1 MLINLLLSTSR
12 AATKILLNCCRLTL
26 LMAKRANTRKTL
38 TGNHLSFRIS
48 EVSKMLS
55 VSSSTL
61 RQWENAGLTNPR
73 RTKSGYRAYSVEEVE
88 RLKSIQHLR
97 FEKNLNVDAIR
108 HLMAE
113 AKAHWTTRNGA
124 MRRKNAE
131 ASVPIGNR
139 LRKLRRERSMTL
151 SEAAKGTDLSVSF
164 LSCLERG
171 QAHASIAALQRL
183 AVFYNTNVLSFFGGA
198 ERNGKLVRPSQRI
211 ELSNEP
217 GVHLELLARG
227 STAMEPHLFRLA
239 PGTSSGGSYHHEG
252 EEFIFVI
259 SGSCDVWLDEVEHYK
274 LHPGDSL
281 YFSSSQTHR
290 WSNPYERQAVLLW
303 INTPPTF

>member
-1 MLINLLLSTSR
+1 MS
-12 AATKILLNCCRLTL
+12 KP
-26 LMAKRANTRKTL
+26 KPRKPA
-38 TGNHLSFRIS
+38 GRSHLSFRIS

-61 RQWENAGLTNPR
+61 RQWENAGLTHPP
-73 RTKSGYRAYSVEEVE
+73 RTKSGYRTYTREEVE

-97 FEKNLNVDAIR
+97 LQKNLNVDAIR
-108 HLMAE
+108 HLMNNA
-113 AKAHWTTRNGA
+113 AGSRNGA
-124 MRRKNAE
+124 PRPANGG
-131 ASVPIGNR
+131 SIVPIGNR

-183 AVFYNTNVLSFFGGA
+183 AVFYNTNVLSFFGGEQQA
-198 ERNGKLVRPSQRI
+198 SKLVRPRERI
-211 ELSNEP
+211 ELSSEP
-217 GVHLELLARG
+217 GVHLELLAFG

-259 SGSCDVWLDEVEHYK
+259 SGSCDVWLDEVEHYR
-274 LHPGDSL
+274 LCAGDSL

-290 WSNPYERQAVLLW
+290 WSNPYKQQAVLLW

>member
-1 MLINLLLSTSR
+1 MLKKPKTSKP
-12 AATKILLNCCRLTL
+12 AAPS
-26 LMAKRANTRKTL
+26 
-38 TGNHLSFRIS
+38 HLSFRIS

-61 RQWENAGLTNPR
+61 RQWENAGLTHPR
-73 RTKSGYRAYSVEEVE
+73 RTRSGYRTYTRDEIE

-108 HLMAE
+108 HLMNNMVGS
-113 AKAHWTTRNGA
+113 RNGA
-124 MRRKNAE
+124 SRPSNGGTSM
-131 ASVPIGNR
+131 VPIGNR

-171 QAHASIAALQRL
+171 QAHASVAALQRL
-183 AVFYNTNVLSFFGGA
+183 AVFYNTNVLSFFGGEQQA
-198 ERNGKLVRPSQRI
+198 GKLVRPAQRI
-211 ELSNEP
+211 ELSSEP
-217 GVHLELLARG
+217 GVHLELLAFG

-252 EEFIFVI
+252 EEFIFVV
-259 SGSCDVWLDEVEHYK
+259 SGSCDVWLDEVEHYR
-274 LHPGDSL
+274 LRAGDSL

-290 WSNPYERQAVLLW
+290 WSNPYKQQAVLLW

>member
-1 MLINLLLSTSR
+1 MPRKSNP
-12 AATKILLNCCRLTL
+12 
-26 LMAKRANTRKTL
+26 RKTSSR
-38 TGNHLSFRIS
+38 NNLSFRIS

-61 RQWENAGLTNPR
+61 RQWENAGLTHPK
-73 RTKSGYRAYSVEEVE
+73 RTKSGYRTYTREEVE

-108 HLMAE
+108 HLMGN
-113 AKAHWTTRNGA
+113 AKARKPLFNGSAALRNGSG
-124 MRRKNAE
+124 
-131 ASVPIGNR
+131 SVPIGNR

-183 AVFYNTNVLSFFGGA
+183 AVFYNTNVLSFFGDGGQ
-198 ERNGKLVRPSQRI
+198 NGKLVRPGQRI

-259 SGSCDVWLDEVEHYK
+259 SGSCDVWLDEVEHYR
-274 LHPGDSL
+274 LRPGDSL

-290 WSNPYERQAVLLW
+290 WSNPYKQQAVLLW

>member
-1 MLINLLLSTSR
+1 MS
-12 AATKILLNCCRLTL
+12 K
-26 LMAKRANTRKTL
+26 KPKPRKPA
-38 TGNHLSFRIS
+38 GRSHLSFRIS

-61 RQWENAGLTNPR
+61 RQWENAGLTHPH
-73 RTKSGYRAYSVEEVE
+73 RTKSGYRTYTREEVE

-108 HLMAE
+108 HLLNSTAGLQ
-113 AKAHWTTRNGA
+113 NGA
-124 MRRKNAE
+124 RCLANSTGM
-131 ASVPIGNR
+131 VPIGSR
-139 LRKLRRERSMTL
+139 LRKLRRERAMTL
-151 SEAAKGTDLSVSF
+151 SEAARGTDLSVSF

-183 AVFYNTNVLSFFGGA
+183 AVFYNTNVLSFFGG
-198 ERNGKLVRPSQRI
+198 EQHPSKLVRPGERI
-211 ELSNEP
+211 ELSSEP
-217 GVHLELLARG
+217 GVHLELLAFG

-259 SGSCDVWLDEVEHYK
+259 SGGCDVWLDEVEHYR
-274 LHPGDSL
+274 LSAGDSL

-290 WSNPYERQAVLLW
+290 WSNPYKQQAVLLW

>member
-1 MLINLLLSTSR
+1 MPKKTDP
-12 AATKILLNCCRLTL
+12 TKSSIVSN
-26 LMAKRANTRKTL
+26 
-38 TGNHLSFRIS
+38 LSFRIS
-48 EVSKMLS
+48 EVSKMLG

-61 RQWENAGLTNPR
+61 RQWENAGLTRPR
-73 RTKSGYRAYSVEEVE
+73 RTRSGYRTYSLEEVE
-88 RLKSIQHLR
+88 RLKAIHHLR

-108 HLMAE
+108 HLTGS
-113 AKAHWTTRNGA
+113 AKAHRLLSNRTSPAKNGSNS
-124 MRRKNAE
+124 MT
-131 ASVPIGNR
+131 IGSR

-151 SEAAKGTDLSVSF
+151 SMAAKGTDLSVSF

-183 AVFYNTNVLSFFGGA
+183 AVFYNTNVLSFFGNT
-198 ERNGKLVRPSQRI
+198 EKNGKLVRPGQRI
-211 ELSNEP
+211 EISNEP

-252 EEFIFVI
+252 EEFIFVV
-259 SGSCDVWLDEVEHYK
+259 SGSCDVWLDEVEHYR
-274 LHPGDSL
+274 LRAGDSL

-290 WSNPYERQAVLLW
+290 WSNPYRQQAVLLW

>member
-1 MLINLLLSTSR
+1 
-12 AATKILLNCCRLTL
+12 
-26 LMAKRANTRKTL
+26 
-38 TGNHLSFRIS
+38 
-48 EVSKMLS
+48 MLS

-61 RQWENAGLTNPR
+61 RQWENAGLTHPR
-73 RTKSGYRAYSVEEVE
+73 RTESGYRTYSIEEIE
-88 RLKSIQHLR
+88 RLKSIHHLR

-108 HLMAE
+108 HLLTR
-113 AKAHWTTRNGA
+113 AKTHPISRNGSSGLRHST
-124 MRRKNAE
+124 RRL
-131 ASVPIGNR
+131 PIGRR

-151 SEAAKGTDLSVSF
+151 SQAARGTNLSVSF

-183 AVFYNTNVLSFFGGA
+183 AVFYNTNVLSFFGSADG
-198 ERNGKLVRPSQRI
+198 NGKLVRPGQRI

-217 GVHLELLARG
+217 GVHLELLVRG

-259 SGSCDVWLDEVEHYK
+259 SGSCDVWLDEIEHYR
-274 LHPGDSL
+274 LRPGDSL

-290 WSNPYERQAVLLW
+290 WSNPYKQQAVLLW
-303 INTPPTF
+303 VNTPPTF

>member
-1 MLINLLLSTSR
+1 MLKKPKTSKP
-12 AATKILLNCCRLTL
+12 AARS
-26 LMAKRANTRKTL
+26 
-38 TGNHLSFRIS
+38 HLSFRIS

-61 RQWENAGLTNPR
+61 RQWENAGLTHPK
-73 RTKSGYRAYSVEEVE
+73 RTKSGYRTYTRDEIE

-108 HLMAE
+108 HLMNNAVGS
-113 AKAHWTTRNGA
+113 RNGA
-124 MRRKNAE
+124 SRPSNGTSM
-131 ASVPIGNR
+131 VPIGNR

-171 QAHASIAALQRL
+171 QAHASVAALQRL
-183 AVFYNTNVLSFFGGA
+183 AVFYNTNVLSFFGG
-198 ERNGKLVRPSQRI
+198 EQETGKLVRPAQRI
-211 ELSNEP
+211 ELSSEP
-217 GVHLELLARG
+217 GVHLELLAFG

-252 EEFIFVI
+252 EEFIFVV
-259 SGSCDVWLDEVEHYK
+259 SGSCDVWLDEVEHYR
-274 LHPGDSL
+274 LRAGDSL

-290 WSNPYERQAVLLW
+290 WSNPYKQQAVLLW

>member
-1 MLINLLLSTSR
+1 ML
-12 AATKILLNCCRLTL
+12 
-26 LMAKRANTRKTL
+26 
-38 TGNHLSFRIS
+38 G
-48 EVSKMLS
+48 

-61 RQWENAGLTNPR
+61 RQWENAGLTHPR
-73 RTKSGYRAYSVEEVE
+73 RTKSGYRTYSLQEVE

-97 FEKNLNVDAIR
+97 FQKNLNVDAIR
-108 HLMAE
+108 HLMA
-113 AKAHWTTRNGA
+113 ARKAQRQAPNGA
-124 MRRKNAE
+124 RPAANGAG
-131 ASVPIGNR
+131 SVRIGTR

-183 AVFYNTNVLSFFGGA
+183 AVFYNTNVLSFFGAA
-198 ERNGKLVRPSQRI
+198 EQNGKLVRPSQRI
-211 ELSNEP
+211 DLSNEP

-252 EEFIFVI
+252 EEFIFVV
-259 SGSCDVWLDEVEHYK
+259 SGSCDVWLDEVEHYR
-274 LHPGDSL
+274 LRPGDSL
-281 YFSSSQTHR
+281 YFASSQTHR
-290 WSNPYERQAVLLW
+290 WSNPYKQQAVLLW

>member
-1 MLINLLLSTSR
+1 MP
-12 AATKILLNCCRLTL
+12 
-26 LMAKRANTRKTL
+26 RKTNL
-38 TGNHLSFRIS
+38 RKSPSRNNLSFRIS

-61 RQWENAGLTNPR
+61 RQWENAGLTHPK
-73 RTKSGYRAYSVEEVE
+73 RTKSGYRTYTREEVE

-97 FEKNLNVDAIR
+97 LEKNLNVDAIR
-108 HLMAE
+108 HLMGN
-113 AKAHWTTRNGA
+113 AKAQEPLLNGSATVKNGA
-124 MRRKNAE
+124 G
-131 ASVPIGNR
+131 SVPIGSR

-183 AVFYNTNVLSFFGGA
+183 AVFYNTNVLSFFGNG
-198 ERNGKLVRPSQRI
+198 EQNGKLVRPGQRI

-274 LHPGDSL
+274 LRSGDSL

-290 WSNPYERQAVLLW
+290 WSNPYKQQAVLLW

>member
-1 MLINLLLSTSR
+1 
-12 AATKILLNCCRLTL
+12 
-26 LMAKRANTRKTL
+26 
-38 TGNHLSFRIS
+38 
-48 EVSKMLS
+48 MLS

-61 RQWENAGLTNPR
+61 RQWENAGLTHPR
-73 RTKSGYRAYSVEEVE
+73 RTKSGYRIYTREEVE

-108 HLMAE
+108 HLMGRATPHRPSTNG
-113 AKAHWTTRNGA
+113 ASASRNGT
-124 MRRKNAE
+124 
-131 ASVPIGNR
+131 SPVPIGNR

-171 QAHASIAALQRL
+171 QAHASVAALQRL
-183 AVFYNTNVLSFFGGA
+183 AVFYKTNVLSFFGGA
-198 ERNGKLVRPSQRI
+198 EQSGKLVRPTRRI
-211 ELSNEP
+211 ELSSEP
-217 GVHLELLARG
+217 GGHLELLALG

-259 SGSCDVWLDEVEHYK
+259 SGSCDVWLDEVEHYR
-274 LHPGDSL
+274 LRAGDSL

-290 WSNPYERQAVLLW
+290 WSNPYKQQAVLLW

>member
-1 MLINLLLSTSR
+1 MLINLLLLLSTLE
-12 AATKILLNCCRLTL
+12 AATKILLNTL
-26 LMAKRANTRKTL
+26 AWARMSKNANSQNTSSS
-38 TGNHLSFRIS
+38 NNLSFRIS
-48 EVSKMLS
+48 EVSKMLN

-61 RQWENAGLTNPR
+61 RQWENAGLTHPK
-73 RTKSGYRAYSVEEVE
+73 RTKSGYRTYTREEVE

-108 HLMAE
+108 HLMGPAS
-113 AKAHWTTRNGA
+113 TNGA
-124 MRRKNAE
+124 ARTANGT
-131 ASVPIGNR
+131 SVATIGKR

-171 QAHASIAALQRL
+171 QAHASVTALQRL
-183 AVFYNTNVLSFFGGA
+183 AVFYRTNVLSFFGGA
-198 ERNGKLVRPSQRI
+198 EQNGKLVRPGQRI
-211 ELSNEP
+211 ELSSEP
-217 GVHLELLARG
+217 GVHLELLAFG

-259 SGSCDVWLDEVEHYK
+259 SGRCDVWLDEVEHYQ
-274 LHPGDSL
+274 LCAGDSL

-290 WSNPYERQAVLLW
+290 WSNPYKQPAVLLW

>member
-1 MLINLLLSTSR
+1 
-12 AATKILLNCCRLTL
+12 
-26 LMAKRANTRKTL
+26 
-38 TGNHLSFRIS
+38 
-48 EVSKMLS
+48 MLS

-61 RQWENAGLTNPR
+61 RQWENAGLTHPR
-73 RTKSGYRAYSVEEVE
+73 RTKSGYRIYTREEVE

-108 HLMAE
+108 HLMGRATPHRPSTNG
-113 AKAHWTTRNGA
+113 ASASRNGT
-124 MRRKNAE
+124 
-131 ASVPIGNR
+131 SPVPIGNR

-171 QAHASIAALQRL
+171 QAHASVAALQRL
-183 AVFYNTNVLSFFGGA
+183 AVFYKTNVLSFFGGA
-198 ERNGKLVRPSQRI
+198 EQSGKLVRPTRRI
-211 ELSNEP
+211 ELSSEP
-217 GVHLELLARG
+217 GVHLELLALG

-259 SGSCDVWLDEVEHYK
+259 SGSCDVWLDEVEHYR
-274 LHPGDSL
+274 LRAGDSL

-290 WSNPYERQAVLLW
+290 WSNPYKQQAVLLW

>member
-1 MLINLLLSTSR
+1 MP
-12 AATKILLNCCRLTL
+12 K
-26 LMAKRANTRKTL
+26 KANPQKSL
-38 TGNHLSFRIS
+38 ASNHLSFRIS

-61 RQWENAGLTNPR
+61 RQWENAGLTHPR
-73 RTKSGYRAYSVEEVE
+73 RTKSGYRTYTREEVE
-88 RLKSIQHLR
+88 QLKSIQHLR

-108 HLMAE
+108 HLMGE
-113 AKAHWTTRNGA
+113 AIARRLSMNGA
-124 MRRKNAE
+124 SPSKSGTSA
-131 ASVPIGNR
+131 VPIGNR

-171 QAHASIAALQRL
+171 QAHASVAALQRL
-183 AVFYNTNVLSFFGGA
+183 AVFYKTNVLSFFGGA
-198 ERNGKLVRPSQRI
+198 EQSGKLVRPAQRI
-211 ELSNEP
+211 ELSSEP
-217 GVHLELLARG
+217 GVHLELLAFG

-239 PGTSSGGSYHHEG
+239 PGTSSGGAYHHEG
-252 EEFIFVI
+252 EEFIFVV
-259 SGSCDVWLDEVEHYK
+259 SGRCDVWLDEVEHYQ
-274 LHPGDSL
+274 LRAGDSL

-290 WSNPYERQAVLLW
+290 WSNPYKQQAVLLW

>member
-1 MLINLLLSTSR
+1 
-12 AATKILLNCCRLTL
+12 
-26 LMAKRANTRKTL
+26 
-38 TGNHLSFRIS
+38 
-48 EVSKMLS
+48 MLS

-61 RQWENAGLTNPR
+61 RQWENAGLTHPR
-73 RTKSGYRAYSVEEVE
+73 RTESGYRTYTREEVE

-108 HLMAE
+108 HLMSGTAR
-113 AKAHWTTRNGA
+113 KASRNGQSA
-124 MRRKNAE
+124 NGNNM
-131 ASVPIGNR
+131 VPIGNR

-151 SEAAKGTDLSVSF
+151 SEAAKGTGLSVSF

-171 QAHASIAALQRL
+171 QAHASVAALQRL
-183 AVFYNTNVLSFFGGA
+183 AVFYNTNVLSFFGGGNQA
-198 ERNGKLVRPSQRI
+198 GKLVRPSQRTQ
-211 ELSNEP
+211 LSNEP
-217 GVHLELLARG
+217 GVHLELLAFG
-227 STAMEPHLFRLA
+227 ATAMEPHLFTLA

-259 SGSCDVWLDEVEHYK
+259 SGSCDVWLDEVEHYR
-274 LHPGDSL
+274 LRTGDSL

-290 WSNPYERQAVLLW
+290 WSNPYKHQAVLLW

>member
-1 MLINLLLSTSR
+1 MP
-12 AATKILLNCCRLTL
+12 KK
-26 LMAKRANTRKTL
+26 AKPSESPL
-38 TGNHLSFRIS
+38 GNNLSFRIS
-48 EVSKMLS
+48 EVSRMLS

-61 RQWENAGLTNPR
+61 RQWENAGLTHPR
-73 RTKSGYRAYSVEEVE
+73 RTESGYRSYSLEELD
-88 RLKSIQHLR
+88 RLKSIHYLR

-108 HLMAE
+108 HLMGG
-113 AKAHWTTRNGA
+113 AKSRQLNPSAMPQVKNGA
-124 MRRKNAE
+124 G
-131 ASVPIGNR
+131 SVPIGNR

-198 ERNGKLVRPSQRI
+198 ECNGKLVRPCQRI

-227 STAMEPHLFRLA
+227 PTAMEPHLFRLA

-259 SGSCDVWLDEVEHYK
+259 SGSCDVWLDEVEHYR
-274 LHPGDSL
+274 LRPGDSL

-290 WSNPYERQAVLLW
+290 WSNPYKQQAVLLW

>member
-1 MLINLLLSTSR
+1 MLR
-12 AATKILLNCCRLTL
+12 
-26 LMAKRANTRKTL
+26 
-38 TGNHLSFRIS
+38 
-48 EVSKMLS
+48 

-61 RQWENAGLTNPR
+61 RQWENAGLTHPR
-73 RTKSGYRAYSVEEVE
+73 RTKSGYRSYTREEVE

-108 HLMAE
+108 HLMGE
-113 AKAHWTTRNGA
+113 AAHSFTGTHSFTGNGTA
-124 MRRKNAE
+124 AKKGAGT
-131 ASVPIGNR
+131 VPIGSR

-151 SEAAKGTDLSVSF
+151 SEAANGTNLSVSF

-171 QAHASIAALQRL
+171 QAHASVAALQRL
-183 AVFYNTNVLSFFGGA
+183 AVFYKTNILSFFGGA
-198 ERNGKLVRPSQRI
+198 EQSGKLVRPGQRI
-211 ELSNEP
+211 ELSSEP
-217 GVHLELLARG
+217 GVRLELLAFG

-259 SGSCDVWLDEVEHYK
+259 SGRCDVWLDEVEHYQ
-274 LHPGDSL
+274 LCAGDSL
-281 YFSSSQTHR
+281 YFASSQTHR
-290 WSNPYERQAVLLW
+290 WSNPYKHQAVLLW

>member
-1 MLINLLLSTSR
+1 MPKNTKSR
-12 AATKILLNCCRLTL
+12 KSSV
-26 LMAKRANTRKTL
+26 
-38 TGNHLSFRIS
+38 GNHLVFRIS
-48 EVSKMLS
+48 EVSEILG

-61 RQWENAGLTNPR
+61 RQWENAGLTHPR
-73 RTKSGYRAYSVEEVE
+73 RTKSGYRTYSLEEVE

-97 FEKNLNVDAIR
+97 LEKNLNVDAIR
-108 HLMAE
+108 HWMAGR
-113 AKAHWTTRNGA
+113 KIDRSRSNGA
-124 MRRKNAE
+124 SPATNGGGGL
-131 ASVPIGNR
+131 PIGKR
-139 LRKLRRERSMTL
+139 LRQLRRERSMTL

-198 ERNGKLVRPSQRI
+198 KQNGKLVRPNQRT

-217 GVHLELLARG
+217 GVQIELLAHG

-252 EEFIFVI
+252 EEFIFVV
-259 SGSCDVWLDEVEHYK
+259 SGSCDVWLDEVEHYR
-274 LHPGDSL
+274 LRPGDSL

-290 WSNPYERQAVLLW
+290 WSNPYKQQAVLLW